1 MKFETKIMAV
11 EAVTDH
17 PNADRLSIIKLKG
30 YDYKIVSAKLEDGSN
45 RYQPYDWVI
54 YVQADSIVPENLLR
68 MGFWNE
74 EKGIGYLSGKLG
86 NRVKPIKLRG
96 ITSEGILFPVIQSN
110 SLHAYDCCVETTDG
124 KKEVFIG
131 ALTESALGLDV
142 SDILGITK
150 YEPEIPAS
158 MSGDL
163 LYVGNHRTV
172 PYDIENAKKHPGVLD
187 KNTGLIY
194 LTEKLHGTFCGIGW
208 LRDFEHDE
216 LFKHPNLSGSFVVFS
231 KGLGGKGLV
240 FKNNLKNKDN
250 IYVKVM
256 RELGLVE
263 KLGRLSWEFKDEGN
277 IFILGEIFG
286 KGVQDLHYGLEKPEF
301 RGFDIKVGDHYVDAE
316 DKYDLLNTIGIPA
329 VPLLDI
335 VKTEAEIHQ
344 YVDGKSVIGGNIREG
359 VVAIPEK
366 ECYDSELGRIILKYV
381 SDDYLNRKGETT
393 EYQ

>member
-45 RYQPYDWVI
+45 RYRSGDWVI
-54 YVQADSIVPENLLR
+54 YVQADSIVPEYLLKK
-68 MGFWNE
+68 GFWNE
-74 EKGIGYLSGKLG
+74 EKGIGFLSGKLG

-96 ITSEGILFPVIQSN
+96 ITSEGILFPVEDTD
-110 SLHAYDCCVETTDG
+110 YWEGDCMVPLENGERYC
-124 KKEVFIG
+124 
-131 ALTESALGLDV
+131 AQLGEDV
-142 SDILGITK
+142 AERLGITK

-163 LYVGNHRTV
+163 LFVGNHNTV
-172 PYDIENAKKHPGVLD
+172 RYDIENAKKFPGKLD
-187 KNTGLIY
+187 ATNQKIY

-208 LRDFEHDE
+208 LPDYEHPE
-216 LFKHPNLSGSFVVFS
+216 LFTNENIKGSFVVFS
-231 KGLGGKGLV
+231 KGLGAKGLV

-250 IYVKVM
+250 LYVRVM
-256 RELGLVE
+256 KETNIIE
-263 KLGRLSWEFKDEGN
+263 KMIPLIHMFNRGKLKPYSENF
-277 IFILGEIFG
+277 FILGEIFG
-286 KGVQDLHYGLEKPEF
+286 KGVQDLHYGLETPQF
-301 RGFDIKVGDHYVDAE
+301 RGFEIKIADRWTDADE
-316 DKYDLLNTIGIPA
+316 KYDLLESVGIPA
-329 VPLLDI
+329 VPLLAI
-335 VKTEAEIHQ
+335 VNNEAAIPE
-344 YVDGKSVIGGNIREG
+344 YVDGKSSFLSNIREG

-366 ECYDSELGRIILKYV
+366 ECYDEELGRIILKYV